1 MSGDG
6 VLAGPWGATLA
17 IVGMMAA
24 TFLCRA
30 SGFVLM
36 SRIRLT
42 PRVERALRALPG
54 SIVIATIVPIAA
66 QGGSSALLGLGATIL
81 AMSVIVRTSSR
92 SLRAC
97 RRWRRF
103 RALDCDPRPCSC
115 HQGIRSI

>member
-6 VLAGPWGATLA
+6 VLAGPWGATLV

-36 SRIRLT
+36 SRIRPT
-42 PRVERALRALPG
+42 HRVERALRALPG

-66 QGGSSALLGLGATIL
+66 HGGSSALLGLVATIL
-81 AMSVIVRTSSR
+81 AMSVMRQELFAILVGLSTV
-92 SLRAC
+92 AAT
-97 RRWRRF
+97 
-103 RALDCDPRPCSC
+103 RAL
-115 HQGIRSI
+115 GF